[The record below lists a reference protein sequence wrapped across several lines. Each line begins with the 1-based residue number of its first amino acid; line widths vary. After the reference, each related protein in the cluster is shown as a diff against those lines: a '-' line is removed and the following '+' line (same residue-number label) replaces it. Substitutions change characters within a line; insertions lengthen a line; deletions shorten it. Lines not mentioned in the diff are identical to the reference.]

1 MHEQKTDSMPVA
13 EATKKTADTAPKGLG
28 DAPAHREGFFKFFGE
43 VRRET
48 SKVTWPTWKETW
60 LTTVVVFI
68 MVGLLMLFFFFIDF
82 ILSLGEKWLIGLA
95 S

>member
-1 MHEQKTDSMPVA
+1 MMHERETDSTPVA
-13 EATKKTADTAPKGLG
+13 DAIKKEAKPLAEAP
-28 DAPAHREGFFKFFGE
+28 PHREGLFRFFGE

-60 LTTVVVFI
+60 LTTTVVLI
-68 MVGLLMLFFFFIDF
+68 MVGLMMVFFFFTDL
-82 ILSLGEKWLIGLA
+82 ILSFGQKWLIGVA

>member
-1 MHEQKTDSMPVA
+1 MA
-13 EATKKTADTAPKGLG
+13 EATKKTADAKPLAE
-28 DAPAHREGFFKFFGE
+28 APAHREGLLRFFGE

-68 MVGLLMLFFFFIDF
+68 MVGLMMAFFFFTDF
-82 ILSLGEKWLIGLA
+82 ILSMGEKWLIGAA